1 MEASHAPPQSKN
13 ALRSFPPS
21 GLMTLRYP
29 NGGWAGARGAIIS
42 HETGF
47 PMKIGLLE
55 LLMGVETPMPPKM
68 INAAASDGAPPRR
81 IKTVENIYLP
91 IFMVGA

>member
-21 GLMTLRYP
+21 GLMTLSTP
-29 NGGWAGARGAIIS
+29 TGAGARGAIIS

-47 PMKIGLLE
+47 PMKSGLLE
-55 LLMGVETPMPPKM
+55 LPVGVEIPMPPKM

-81 IKTVENIYLP
+81 IKTVEKIYLP